1 MILMG
6 DADKGSIER
15 LYVELFGEFK
25 FIDCSLQ
32 IVGFMVGRGNIV
44 QVNFTIIKACAAGL
58 HGYFIN
64 RAEVNGSN
72 PRFLAGNPLMI
83 NQNQPLICN
92 DERIADQLE
101 ACADLFLGHQISPV
115 LVHELRN
122 RHL

>member
-1 MILMG
+1 M
-6 DADKGSIER
+6 
-15 LYVELFGEFK
+15 
-25 FIDCSLQ
+25 
-32 IVGFMVGRGNIV
+32 
-44 QVNFTIIKACAAGL
+44 
-58 HGYFIN
+58 
-64 RAEVNGSN
+64 NGSN

-101 ACADLFLGHQISPV
+101 ACADLLLGHQISPV